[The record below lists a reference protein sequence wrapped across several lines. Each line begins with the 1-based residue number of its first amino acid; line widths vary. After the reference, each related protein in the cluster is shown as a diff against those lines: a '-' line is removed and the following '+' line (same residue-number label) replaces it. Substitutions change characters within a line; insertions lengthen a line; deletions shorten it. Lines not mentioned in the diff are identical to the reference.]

1 MHPFHDLL
9 LLLVVLTDFWV
20 LGTTRLS
27 STIRAT
33 AIQGALLAAL
43 PMALYPHVSVHI
55 VALAIGTLL
64 VKAFVLPYF
73 LTRAIREAAVRR
85 EIEPLVGF
93 TASLGLGAAAVA
105 LSFAI
110 APRLELP
117 GIPSEMLI
125 PVALSTVIIG
135 LVVLTTR
142 NKALTQVVGYLI
154 LENGIYVFGLSQAE
168 RVPFLVELG
177 VLLDVFAGVF
187 IMGIVVFHIN
197 REFDSIDSARLTEL
211 RD

>member
-1 MHPFHDLL
+1 MHSYQDLI

-20 LGTTRLS
+20 LATTRLS
-27 STIRAT
+27 TTIRAT
-33 AIQGALLAAL
+33 AIQGVLLAAL
-43 PMALYPHVSVHI
+43 PMALYPHFRIHI
-55 VALAIGTLL
+55 VGLTIGTLL
-64 VKAFVLPYF
+64 VKAIVLPHF

-85 EIEPLVGF
+85 EIEPLIGF
-93 TASLGLGAAAVA
+93 TASLMLGAAAVA
-105 LSFAI
+105 LSYAI

-117 GIPSEMLI
+117 GVENEMLI

-135 LVVLTTR
+135 LIVLTTR
-142 NKALTQVVGYLI
+142 NKALTQVVGYLV

-168 RVPFLVELG
+168 RVPFLVEIG

-197 REFDSIDSARLTEL
+197 REFDSLSSARLTEL